1 LTDYQGNP
9 MLAASKLILEKPGK
23 KAMPAKGIA
32 S

>member
-1 LTDYQGNP
+1 